1 MRRISILACAL
12 ACAPALWGCDA
23 VRPHAGIGIG
33 TTVGNVHL
41 GTGLGIDP
49 LALLRRAGP
58 ATPRARVPAPA
69 VRHLIPVRDFVA
81 PDGRRCRDF
90 YENVVIDG
98 RAARSWGTACR
109 QADGSWAIVSG

>member
-1 MRRISILACAL
+1 MRSVPILACAL
-12 ACAPALWGCDA
+12 ALWGCDV

-58 ATPRARVPAPA
+58 PAPRERA
-69 VRHLIPVRDFVA
+69 GLPTVRRLTPVRDFVT
-81 PDGRRCRDF
+81 PDGRHCRDF
-90 YENVVIDG
+90 YEDVAVDG
-98 RAARSWGTACR
+98 RGVRSWGTACR
-109 QADGSWAIVSG
+109 QADGSWTIVSG